1 LVADDGSRDG
11 SDERLSA
18 WAERDPRIRLRGAP
32 SPDGGAAPRPPRMIP
47 LVNEALRE
55 ARGDLVA
62 RMDADDIAHPERLAE
77 QVAFLDANPHVS
89 IVDSRVSWLGDDSL
103 MAARE
108 TPRDLGHGDTAD
120 ASTRRERSSALG
132 MRLYIDWLNGLAN
145 AERGRGESHDAIARD
160 IFVESPIVNPAVVV
174 RRSALLS
181 AGGYRDGAF
190 PEDYDLWLRLFLA
203 GHRFA
208 KLPRALLEWRDHAA
222 RLTRTHPRYGLDAFA
237 ALKRDALWALE
248 GAQIA
253 EGATVVWGA
262 GSRGRSWRR
271 FLRERGVT
279 PAFLVDVDARKIGR
293 ALSGVPVRAPDALDA
308 HPWDYLLVVVAARG
322 ARDEIRAYLARA
334 GFVDAAGREIKGKRI
349 RFVQ

>member
-1 LVADDGSRDG
+1 MRQSFRDWEWLVADDGSRDG
-11 SDERLSA
+11 SPERLAA
-18 WAERDPRIRLRGAP
+18 WARRDPRIRLRGAP
-32 SPDGGAAPRPPRMIP
+32 SAGGGAAPLPPRMIP
-47 LVNEALRE
+47 LVNEGLRE

-89 IVDSRVSWLGDDSL
+89 VVDSRVSWLGDDS
-103 MAARE
+103 
-108 TPRDLGHGDTAD
+108 
-120 ASTRRERSSALG
+120 SALG
-132 MRLYIDWLNGLAN
+132 MRVYIDWLNGLAN

-208 KLPRALLEWRDHAA
+208 KLPRTLLEWRDHAA
-222 RLTRTHPRYGLDAFA
+222 RLTRTHPRYGLDGFA

-253 EGATVVWGA
+253 AGATVVWGA

-334 GFVDAAGREIKGKRI
+334 GFVDAAGHPIEGKRV